1 MMKPSAASA
10 YLMLLLGLFLKYALM
25 IAIQGVQRKRRHV
38 FRWPEDAACW
48 RGQVQTEDAWVE
60 RAQAVLRN
68 DSESQPLF
76 LAASAAW
83 IALGADA
90 ELALGVCGAYVAT
103 RWLHAYW
110 LLRPRQP
117 QRTRVFGVS
126 LLCVLLVLFDVG
138 RLLWG

>member
-1 MMKPSAASA
+1 MKPSAATA
-10 YLMLLLGLFLKYALM
+10 YLVLLVGLFLKYALM
-25 IAIQGVQRKRRHV
+25 IAIQGLQRKRRGV

-90 ELALGVCGAYVAT
+90 ALALGVCGAYVAA

-110 LLRPRQP
+110 LLCPRQP
-117 QRTRVFGVS
+117 QRTRVFGLS
-126 LLCVLLVLFDVG
+126 LLCLLLVLVDLG
-138 RLLWG
+138 RLLW